1 MKTSAITQ
9 FFPQDG
15 NLSKTEFNDVLKQQ
29 AGADHSFDRQEFM
42 KLGSSLGLS
51 ARDSQA
57 VFNYL
62 EHNGLVSVA
71 ALRDKM
77 MSYAG
82 KDQAFNLSEFKSG
95 IDHLVHRSE
104 RGQNHKINLF
114 RHAHG
119 GKLDYQAFKA
129 LANRAGITDPKEIR
143 KVFNEIADAHGKI
156 SKDAMAA
163 AFGSTKMSLADFKQK
178 FDQIASGQDPS
189 ANPPP
194 QPTPGEP
201 QQPDPSGST
210 QTDPCGSTQPNS
222 CGSTQP
228 DQCGSMQPDQ
238 SGWTDP
244 NSSGSTESKGPH
256 HDGHPHRHQWA

>member
-9 FFPQDG
+9 FFSQEAGPGG
-15 NLSKTEFNDVLKQQ
+15 NLSKTEFNDALKQ
-29 AGADHSFDRQEFM
+29 AGAGQSFNAQEFM

-62 EHNGLVSVA
+62 EHNGHVSVA

-104 RGQNHKINLF
+104 RGQNQKINLF
-114 RHAHG
+114 RQADG

-129 LANRAGITDPKEIR
+129 LANKAGITDPNEIK
-143 KVFNEIADAHGKI
+143 KVFNEIAGPDGKI
-156 SKDAMAA
+156 SKDAMQA

-189 ANPPP
+189 ANPP

-210 QTDPCGSTQPNS
+210 QPDPCGSTQPNS
-222 CGSTQP
+222 CGSRQAN
-228 DQCGSMQPDQ
+228 Q

-256 HDGHPHRHQWA
+256 HHGHPHRHQWA